1 MNKTMLFSCL
11 ASLAFSASAVTAPT
25 SEELAKMNLQI
36 DNDVQSAFVHCNE
49 VTLEYLNNETSHIT
63 INNFLSNGN
72 VVNATVDWATGD
84 IKIAPQK
91 CGEDYDNGVFYMLV
105 SADAKSKSYDEL
117 PSTFITGKT
126 DGKTITLDAWN
137 LMIVSYRGNSNTGAF
152 YPEDL
157 TTKFLATNATMACGR
172 MDWNDSWTDL
182 VFTEELTLPVYG
194 EIDGQE
200 LTVYNWGGEP
210 AKVTLQREASNAGFW
225 FVPEDQVVMTRKKYS
240 YGIYPMITNGE
251 DAGSP
256 AEGPLKSKEQTEPNK
271 LRFGTWVI
279 YDKAKQR
286 DRGYNEYA
294 NITFDF
300 DIPIATG
307 VTHNVATKSI
317 SGVKYVNLA
326 GVQST
331 VPFDGVNVVVTTYS
345 DGTKS
350 ISKIMK

>member
-1 MNKTMLFSCL
+1 
-11 ASLAFSASAVTAPT
+11 
-25 SEELAKMNLQI
+25 
-36 DNDVQSAFVHCNE
+36 
-49 VTLEYLNNETSHIT
+49 
-63 INNFLSNGN
+63 
-72 VVNATVDWATGD
+72 
-84 IKIAPQK
+84 
-91 CGEDYDNGVFYMLV
+91 
-105 SADAKSKSYDEL
+105 
-117 PSTFITGKT
+117 
-126 DGKTITLDAWN
+126 
-137 LMIVSYRGNSNTGAF
+137 
-152 YPEDL
+152 
-157 TTKFLATNATMACGR
+157 
-172 MDWNDSWTDL
+172 
-182 VFTEELTLPVYG
+182 
-194 EIDGQE
+194 
-200 LTVYNWGGEP
+200 
-210 AKVTLQREASNAGFW
+210 
-225 FVPEDQVVMTRKKYS
+225 
-240 YGIYPMITNGE
+240 MITNGE

-350 ISKIMK
+350 VSKIMK